1 MLDKKYLEA
10 YQNISAPP
18 ELKEKVMARAEEKAA
33 EPSFIVRF
41 GKKTKALSAL
51 AACLVCVIA
60 FSVFWG
66 NANAPTVFVGEQKVG
81 SALVALA
88 DDGIAMAAM
97 PRLMPKV
104 SLEMNVQ
111 LKEETTVSISEGVII
126 VNCTKQSIIVF
137 AVFYPDLAHSIIGN
151 KIFDFLPLVRITWII
166 DCFYNPTQF
175 LGFLEYIAFYFECI
189 AITQKIKI
197 EIRIYIL

>member
-111 LKEETTVSISEGVII
+111 LKEETTVSISEGVMNI
-126 VNCTKQSIIVF
+126 VDAQTGFVLAEQVREYLGEGELDIFWEVDEAVANGAELFLDGTRHSKVFQISGNETAEGWFINC
-137 AVFYPDLAHSIIGN
+137 
-151 KIFDFLPLVRITWII
+151 
-166 DCFYNPTQF
+166 
-175 LGFLEYIAFYFECI
+175 
-189 AITQKIKI
+189 IKK
-197 EIRIYIL
+197 